1 MKTRLTIIY
10 RGLRGEHCSTHRRYS
25 SELWDDCVMSAARE
39 LRQFARE
46 GVQTEPG
53 QRDIIAAELSDE
65 QRAENGATLNKVFQ
79 PSEWA
84 TR

>member
-1 MKTRLTIIY
+1 
-10 RGLRGEHCSTHRRYS
+10 
-25 SELWDDCVMSAARE
+25 MSAAKE

-53 QRDIIAAELSDE
+53 QRDIIAAELADE